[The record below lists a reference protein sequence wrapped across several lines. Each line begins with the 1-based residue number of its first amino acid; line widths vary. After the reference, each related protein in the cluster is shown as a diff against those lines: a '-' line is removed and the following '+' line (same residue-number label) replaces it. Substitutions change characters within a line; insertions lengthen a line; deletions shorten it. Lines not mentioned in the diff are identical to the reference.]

1 MPAQTK
7 PTPPKSTLKGCISIL
22 MIIAG
27 ITGLVYCLPAIY
39 KAGRALNPTDRQT
52 IILAAVII
60 TATTRRK

>member
-1 MPAQTK
+1 
-7 PTPPKSTLKGCISIL
+7 

-27 ITGLVYCLPAIY
+27 IAGLVYFLPAIY